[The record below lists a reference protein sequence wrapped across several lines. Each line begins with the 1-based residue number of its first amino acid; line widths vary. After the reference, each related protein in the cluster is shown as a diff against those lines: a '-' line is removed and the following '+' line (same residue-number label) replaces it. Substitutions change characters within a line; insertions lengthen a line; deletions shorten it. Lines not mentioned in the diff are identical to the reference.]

1 MNADTAY
8 KNTYQEIK
16 TLQRELT
23 TLLIEHKKDFD
34 GKNWGFVGDL
44 THIAVLLRETTAFL
58 KNEDID

>member
-1 MNADTAY
+1 MNAKTAY
-8 KNTYQEIK
+8 QNTHQEIK

-23 TLLIEHKKDFD
+23 GLLIAHKQDFD

-44 THIAVLLRETTAFL
+44 TRIAVLLREINAFL

>member
-1 MNADTAY
+1 MNAKTTY
-8 KNTYQEIK
+8 QNTYQEIK

-23 TLLIEHKKDFD
+23 TLLIAHKQEFD
-34 GKNWGFVGDL
+34 GENWGFVGDL